1 MRPLF
6 GLSIRGLIDDSD
18 NIEANNTRQR
28 KGKTMSKL
36 YSTMFCGPQ
45 TTPEQKAALENDA
58 TTKKADAATKQ
69 QLSGMSDVEKWE
81 LFKRMTDG
89 K

>member
-1 MRPLF
+1 
-6 GLSIRGLIDDSD
+6 
-18 NIEANNTRQR
+18 
-28 KGKTMSKL
+28 
-36 YSTMFCGPQ
+36 MFCGPQ
-45 TTPEQKAALENDA
+45 ATPEQKAALENDA

-69 QLSGMSDVEKWE
+69 QLSGMSDIEKWE

>member
-1 MRPLF
+1 MTIVL
-6 GLSIRGLIDDSD
+6 LVKQTTA
-18 NIEANNTRQR
+18 ANSRAP
-28 KGKTMSKL
+28 TMSKL

-45 TTPEQKAALENDA
+45 ATPEQKAALENDA

-69 QLSGMSDVEKWE
+69 QLSGMSDIEKWE